1 MKRDDEEEEL
11 LEQIEGH
18 ERKLEALGREK
29 QQLVLDR
36 DHLTRKLAMQD
47 QGGGSSVM
55 GACIYDICTEYI

>member
-36 DHLTRKLAMQD
+36 DHLQRKLAIQD
-47 QGGGSSVM
+47 QGR
-55 GACIYDICTEYI
+55 A